1 VKESNDQTFL
11 NSADRQT
18 SRTQTP
24 AFKVMSIRKRA
35 QGIPIW
41 AVSLCTISGLLLGTT
56 PAGLARPRPLLSS
69 VPPCKG
75 ITFSASFLADTGE
88 GSRFQFT
95 LANNT
100 EREIRLI
107 EPVPSSAHWYAL
119 THGRW
124 LWRASN
130 GSGGGLFDPMNER
143 GRLVIFKI
151 PLERTPGKS
160 FTVQPH
166 QSRRWVESEQ
176 ENPVLEYRPGCAR
189 CSYPEEYE
197 YHVIF
202 AYAYLPQHKQD
213 EDGLLACGIR
223 SKPVPMPPK
232 PHTDGNAVGR

>member
-1 VKESNDQTFL
+1 
-11 NSADRQT
+11 
-18 SRTQTP
+18 
-24 AFKVMSIRKRA
+24 MSIRERT
-35 QGIPIW
+35 QGTRIW
-41 AVSLCTISGLLLGTT
+41 AVSLSIISALLLGTL
-56 PAGLARPRPLLSS
+56 PAGLAAPRPQLSS
-69 VPPCKG
+69 VPACKG

-88 GSRFQFT
+88 GSGFQFT

-100 EREIRLI
+100 EREIRLM

-130 GSGGGLFDPMNER
+130 GAGGGLFDPMNER
-143 GRLVIFKI
+143 GRLVIFKV
-151 PLERTPGKS
+151 PLERTSWKS

-166 QSRRWVESEQ
+166 QSRMWVESEQ
-176 ENPVLEYRPGCAR
+176 ENPVLEYKPGCPL

-202 AYAYLPQHKQD
+202 AYAYLPEDKQD
-213 EDGLLACGIR
+213 RVGLLACGIR

-232 PHTDGNAVGR
+232 PHADGKAVEP